1 MDISTVVNGLGD
13 DYLKRINNVVNSIAD
28 TSKSEGEAMKAD
40 SLKQAGTFDSIFQ
53 SAVGL
58 INSTNSYIQNAQQ
71 AEIDFALG
79 KITSTHE
86 LGVIQ
91 QKANLA
97 LSYTVAIRDKVLEA
111 YKEIMQMQI

>member
-1 MDISTVVNGLGD
+1 MDLATMVNSLGD
-13 DYLKRINNVVNSIAD
+13 DYITRINNAINAA
-28 TSKSEGEAMKAD
+28 TD
-40 SLKQAGTFDSIFQ
+40 SGKTTGTAAVKESGTFDSIYQ

-58 INSTNSYIQNAQQ
+58 INSTNSYIQSAQQ

-97 LSYTVAIRDKVLEA
+97 LSYTVAIRDKVLDA

>member
-1 MDISTVVNGLGD
+1 MDLATMVNSLGD
-13 DYLKRINNVVNSIAD
+13 DYITRINNAISA
-28 TSKSEGEAMKAD
+28 AAD
-40 SLKQAGTFDSIFQ
+40 SGKTTGTAAVKEQGTFDSIYQ

-58 INSTNSYIQNAQQ
+58 INSTNSYIQSAQQ

-97 LSYTVAIRDKVLEA
+97 LSYTVAIRDKVLDA
-111 YKEIMQMQI
+111 YKEIMQMQV

>member
-1 MDISTVVNGLGD
+1 MDLATMVNSLGS
-13 DYLKRINNVVNSIAD
+13 DYLTRVNNAIDAAVASSKAD
-28 TSKSEGEAMKAD
+28 TTEAMKE
-40 SLKQAGTFDSIFQ
+40 AGTFDSIYQ
-53 SAVGL
+53 TAVGL
-58 INSTNSYIQNAQQ
+58 INSTNDYIHDAQK

-79 KITSTHE
+79 NITSTHE

>member
-1 MDISTVVNGLGD
+1 MDLATMIQSLGTDYTSRVN
-13 DYLKRINNVVNSIAD
+13 NAVNSTITAYNNTQEMGVSKTQESFD
-28 TSKSEGEAMKAD
+28 T
-40 SLKQAGTFDSIFQ
+40 IYQ

-58 INSTNSYIQNAQQ
+58 LNSTNDYIQAAEQ

-79 KITSTHE
+79 KISSTHE

-97 LSYTVAIRDKVLEA
+97 LSYTVAIRDKVLEG
-111 YKEIMQMQI
+111 YKEIMNMQI

>member
-1 MDISTVVNGLGD
+1 MDLATMVNSLGS
-13 DYLKRINNVVNSIAD
+13 DYLTKVNNAIDTAIASSKAD
-28 TSKSEGEAMKAD
+28 TAEAVKG
-40 SLKQAGTFDSIFQ
+40 SGTFDSIYQ
-53 SAVGL
+53 TAVGL
-58 INSTNSYIQNAQQ
+58 INSTNDYIHDAQQ

-79 KITSTHE
+79 NITSTHE

>member
-1 MDISTVVNGLGD
+1 MEAISLLNG
-13 DYLKRINNVVNSIAD
+13 INSEYITNAVSK
-28 TSKSEGEAMKAD
+28 TSKSETTEAFSGVLEAAKE
-40 SLKQAGTFDSIFQ
+40 L
-53 SAVGL
+53 VG
-58 INSTNSYIQNAQQ
+58 STNTYIKEAEQ

-91 QKANLA
+91 QKANLS
-97 LSYTVAIRDKVLEA
+97 LSYTVAIRDKLLDA